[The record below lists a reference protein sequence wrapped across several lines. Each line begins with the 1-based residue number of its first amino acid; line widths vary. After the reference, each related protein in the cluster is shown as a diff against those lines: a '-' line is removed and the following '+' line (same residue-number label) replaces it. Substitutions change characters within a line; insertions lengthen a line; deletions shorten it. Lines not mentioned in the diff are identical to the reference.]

1 MSIQHPDG
9 SVTSNYPSIEQIEQ
23 MQYPFNTD
31 LNIGRRFDPKNFDFS
46 GAFRYGYGGPESA
59 VTPTNTAT
67 DPKGESLPASPEEKK
82 PESPFGDLMSALL
95 GRQYSVDDIIRLRDD
110 DEARGVRDLNRLKE
124 LQDHQ
129 AAKMFDYGFKSNVLG
144 SMLKD
149 IPQAIGRAG
158 SAYNDVMAGVLL
170 NQQSTQPL
178 LYAQNAYR
186 QPRVDRQRIRID

>member
-9 SVTSNYPSIEQIEQ
+9 SVTSNYPSIEQ

-31 LNIGRRFDPKNFDFS
+31 LNIGRRFNPDNFDFS

-59 VTPTNTAT
+59 TTPTNTAT

-82 PESPFGDLMSALL
+82 PESPFGDLLSVIA
-95 GRQYSVDDIIRLRDD
+95 GRQLSVDEIIKLQEF
-110 DEARGVRDLNRLKE
+110 DEARGERDLERLEALQNR
-124 LQDHQ
+124 Q
-129 AAKMFDYGFKSNVLG
+129 AENMFQYGFKSNLIG

-158 SAYNDVMAGVLL
+158 SAYNDVMQGVLL
-170 NQQSTQPL
+170 NQQATQPL

-186 QPRVDRQRIRID
+186 QPRVSRERIRID